1 MNRRKFKY
9 EDYNKSEAT
18 EDATK
23 IFIVYEGRVKE
34 PNYFEAFN
42 ETFIDSKKAFICHIL
57 EEDTGV
63 EGNTPLKLKDRVIEF
78 IENPPKKLKI
88 TPYSDDK
95 FRFVLDIDKHPVNH
109 FEELKEFCDSLLD
122 GGIYISNFCFEVWL
136 WSHFKNLDL
145 ITSEKS
151 SEIKKELGRIQ
162 SGNYPHSFMKYT
174 LIKRA
179 IERCE
184 LADIDKS
191 NYLPVKKSSK
201 VYLLIKELLEY
212 SLLNL
217 DVDLIEV

>member
-9 EDYNKSEAT
+9 EDYNKSDPT
-18 EDATK
+18 EEATK

-42 ETFIDSKKAFICHIL
+42 KTFIDSKKAFICHIL
-57 EEDTGV
+57 EEDTGIQ
-63 EGNTPLKLKDRVIEF
+63 GNTPLKLKDRVIKF
-78 IENPPKKLKI
+78 IENPPKNLKV
-88 TPYSDDK
+88 TPNSDDK
-95 FRFVLDIDKHPVNH
+95 FRFVLDIDKHSSSH
-109 FEELKEFCDSLLD
+109 FEELKEFCDSLLN

-136 WSHFKNLDL
+136 WSHFKDLNL

-151 SEIKKELGRIQ
+151 SEIKEEFGRIQ
-162 SGNYPHSFMKYT
+162 SENFPHSFMKYP
-174 LIKRA
+174 LIKNA

-184 LADIDKS
+184 IADIDKS
-191 NYLPVKKSSK
+191 NYLPVEKSSK

-217 DVDLIEV
+217 DVDSIEV